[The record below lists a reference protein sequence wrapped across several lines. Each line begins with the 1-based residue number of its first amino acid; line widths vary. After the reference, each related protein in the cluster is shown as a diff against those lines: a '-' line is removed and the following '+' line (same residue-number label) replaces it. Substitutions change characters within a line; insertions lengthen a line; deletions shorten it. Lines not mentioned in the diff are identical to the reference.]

1 MSLARHALLACWF
14 AVLSLAGTCVLAQS
28 AGPGIYTCVDAKGRT
43 LTSDRLIS
51 DCVDR
56 AQKLL
61 NPSGTVKATVPPAM
75 SDLERAQQEAKARQ
89 ERDAQSRI
97 SEEKRL
103 DRALLIRYPSRVVHD
118 QERAQ
123 AIAQVEAVKAAL
135 AVRVA
140 ELKRE
145 RQRADEQM
153 EFYKKDP
160 SKAPPALLRQLEE
173 VRQGI
178 ASQERFMAEQ
188 ENEIARINHRFDD
201 ELERLSRLWAVAPKG

>member
-1 MSLARHALLACWF
+1 MSLTRPALTVCLLGGLSF
-14 AVLSLAGTCVLAQS
+14 ATVSALAQS
-28 AGPGIYTCVDAKGRT
+28 TAPGIYTCVDAKGRT

-56 AQKLL
+56 AQKVL

-97 SEEKRL
+97 AEEKRL
-103 DRALLIRYPSRVVHD
+103 DRALLVRYPSRPVHD

-123 AIAQVEAVKAAL
+123 AIAQVDAVKAAL
-135 AVRVA
+135 VVRVA

-145 RQRADEQM
+145 RQRVDEQL

-160 SKAPPALLRQLEE
+160 SKAPSALLRQLEE

-188 ENEIARINHRFDD
+188 DNEIARINHRFDD
-201 ELERLSRLWAVAPKG
+201 ELERLNRLWAAAPKG

>member
-1 MSLARHALLACWF
+1 M
-14 AVLSLAGTCVLAQS
+14 LAQS

-61 NPSGTVKATVPPAM
+61 NPSGTVKATLPPAM

-97 SEEKRL
+97 AEEKRL
-103 DRALLIRYPSRVVHD
+103 DRALLVRYPSRAVHD

-135 AVRVA
+135 MVRVA

-173 VRQGI
+173 VRLGI

-188 ENEIARINHRFDD
+188 DNEIARLNHRFDD
-201 ELERLSRLWAVAPKG
+201 ELERLNRLWAVAPKG

>member
-1 MSLARHALLACWF
+1 M
-14 AVLSLAGTCVLAQS
+14 LAQS

-61 NPSGTVKATVPPAM
+61 NPSGTVKATLPPAM

-97 SEEKRL
+97 AEEKRL
-103 DRALLIRYPSRVVHD
+103 DRALLVRYPSRAVHD

-135 AVRVA
+135 MVRVA

-188 ENEIARINHRFDD
+188 DNEIARLNHRFDD
-201 ELERLSRLWAVAPKG
+201 ELERLNRLWAVAPKG